1 MISHIILQQMCESI
15 KLLFISY
22 YESINISFCPK
33 IFKVKGYFKKLEF
46 DLISGR
52 GCILKTA

>member
-1 MISHIILQQMCESI
+1 MCESI

-33 IFKVKGYFKKLEF
+33 IFKVKSYFKKLEF

-52 GCILKTA
+52 GWILKTA